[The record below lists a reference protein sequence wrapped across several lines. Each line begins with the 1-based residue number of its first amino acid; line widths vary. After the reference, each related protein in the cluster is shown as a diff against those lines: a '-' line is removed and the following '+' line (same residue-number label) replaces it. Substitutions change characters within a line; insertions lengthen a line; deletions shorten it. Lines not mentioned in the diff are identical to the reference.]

1 MARSIPAME
10 YPSSDDQVTFCQWWQ
25 AVKTITHIALV
36 LLIPWVIYK
45 SLMLWAFAL
54 MHCSVTR

>member
-1 MARSIPAME
+1 MHSTE
-10 YPSSDDQVTFCQWWQ
+10 YPSSDDQVSAILWWK
-25 AVKTITHIALV
+25 ALKTITHIALV

-54 MHCSVTR
+54 MHCSVIR

>member
-1 MARSIPAME
+1 MHSTE
-10 YPSSDDQVTFCQWWQ
+10 YPSSDDQVSAILWWN
-25 AVKTITHIALV
+25 ALKTITHIALV

-54 MHCSVTR
+54 MHCSVIR

>member
-1 MARSIPAME
+1 MHSTE
-10 YPSSDDQVTFCQWWQ
+10 YPSSDDQVSASQWWR
-25 AVKTITHIALV
+25 AFKILSHTALV

-54 MHCSVTR
+54 MHCSVIR